1 MAHSQLPIEALPA
14 WALLNNVDFASA
26 EIRNIDGKGFGLVA
40 KHDITDVGH
49 DASSSPA
56 ILRVPRD
63 LILSAEAVE
72 EYAKVDQNFKQL
84 FEVAG
89 HQSTRVDIMLYLLTR
104 IIQSKKGSSSTKGLV
119 STPWTEYIKFL
130 PQTIPIPT
138 MWTNEERELLKG
150 TSLEAAVNAKLASL
164 SNEYDEICE
173 QASDLPFWSNVFWQ
187 TAKVDDWILADA
199 WYRSRCL
206 ELPRAGHAMVLALD
220 MANHSQTHSA
230 YYDET
235 SDGDVVLLPS
245 SGSRVSSGGEITIS
259 YGQAKP
265 AAEML
270 FSYGFIDHESPVKE
284 LTLHVAPLPDDPLG
298 RAKLRVYKGPPTVRL
313 SLTEQGILWDS
324 PFVYLLVLNEEDG
337 LAFRIAQDTSG
348 ERQLRLLWQ
357 DEDVTDRTGE
367 LDTLVQDHD
376 LYQVFKLRAVAVL
389 EERVAMQ
396 LDRISSG
403 FSYGATEQPQA
414 AANQPRAECMLA
426 AQTLRDLE
434 TQVLQGVAEALENE
448 KARLLLDARVV
459 SYLGSMEDA
468 QNEQASEPVANDDDD
483 FS

>member
-1 MAHSQLPIEALPA
+1 MQSQLPIEAFPA

-26 EIRNIDGKGFGLVA
+26 EIRNIDGKGLGLVA
-40 KHDITDVGH
+40 KHDITEAGR

-56 ILRVPRD
+56 IVRIPRD
-63 LILSAEAVE
+63 LVLSAEAVE

-84 FEVAG
+84 LEVAG
-89 HQSTRVDIMLYLLTR
+89 RQSTRGDILLYLLTQ
-104 IIQSKKGSSSTKGLV
+104 IIQSKGTSPSTRPFA

-130 PQTIPIPT
+130 PRYIPIPT

-150 TSLEAAVNAKLASL
+150 TSLEAAVSAKLSAL
-164 SNEYDEICE
+164 SHEYDGICE
-173 QASDLPFWSNVFWQ
+173 QASNFPFWNDLFWG
-187 TAKVDDWILADA
+187 TVKVEDWILADA

-206 ELPRAGHAMVLALD
+206 ELPRAGHAMVPGLD

-230 YYDET
+230 YYDE
-235 SDGDVVLLPS
+235 SSNGDVVLLPS
-245 SGSRVSSGGEITIS
+245 SGSSILSGGEITIS
-259 YGQAKP
+259 YGQAKS

-270 FSYGFIDHESPVKE
+270 FSYGFIDQESSIKE
-284 LTLHVAPLPDDPLG
+284 LKLQVAPLPDDPLG
-298 RAKLRVYKGPPTVRL
+298 RAKLRVYNGPPTVRL
-313 SLTEQGILWDS
+313 SLTEQGFQWDS
-324 PFVYLLVLNEEDG
+324 PFLYLLVLNEEDG

-348 ERQLRLLWQ
+348 ERQLKLLWQ
-357 DEDVTDRTGE
+357 DEDITDRTDE
-367 LDTLVQDHD
+367 LETLVQNHD
-376 LYQVFKLRAVAVL
+376 LFQVFKLRAVAVL

-403 FSYGATEQPQA
+403 FSYGVTEQPQ
-414 AANQPRAECMLA
+414 AANQPRAECILA
-426 AQTLRDLE
+426 AETLRDLE

-459 SYLGSMEDA
+459 TYLGSMEDA
-468 QNEQASEPVANDDDD
+468 QNEQASEPAANEDDE